1 VPALNSLLRE
11 FEGKVDMVTV
21 YIEEAHALDEWPM
34 GDGATGSDFKG
45 IVQARTLAER
55 AEAAKLL
62 HTELGYESPLVLDN
76 MENEVRI
83 KYACWPLRFY
93 VIDGDQIWYK
103 AQPSGYRY
111 SVPALRDSI
120 RALLEAKSKDDGN
133 DRPRK
138 QLKQRKVVVEHK
150 EGAAE
155 ETAN

>member
-1 VPALNSLLRE
+1 
-11 FEGKVDMVTV
+11 MVTV

-34 GDGATGSDFKG
+34 GDGAKGSEFRA
-45 IVQARTLAER
+45 IIQPRTIAER

-62 HTELGYESPLVLDN
+62 VTDLGYEVPLVVDN

-93 VIDGDQIWYK
+93 VIDDEQVWYK

-111 SVPALRDSI
+111 SVPALRDSVI
-120 RALLEAKSKDDGN
+120 ALLESKHGEDN

-138 QLKQRKVVVEHK
+138 QLKQRKPVEAK
-150 EGAAE
+150 TEL
-155 ETAN
+155 